1 MWGPA
6 SVSQSRR
13 STAMGRMAVGLDPP
27 LSVWLSVLLASVL
40 NSSSKNNMAEK
51 TGSFLSREGSGG
63 HGSRD

>member
-1 MWGPA
+1 
-6 SVSQSRR
+6 
-13 STAMGRMAVGLDPP
+13 MGRMAVGLDPP

-51 TGSFLSREGSGG
+51 TGSLLSREDSGG